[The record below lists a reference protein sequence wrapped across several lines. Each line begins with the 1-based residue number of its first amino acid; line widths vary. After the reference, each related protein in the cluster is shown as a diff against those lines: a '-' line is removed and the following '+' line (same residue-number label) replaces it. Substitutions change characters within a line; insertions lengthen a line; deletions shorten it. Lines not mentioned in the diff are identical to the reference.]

1 MQQVLNKAR
10 GQRGNPTSNPE
21 ILPYL
26 RRCSLVQYFEGWKL
40 LKIVA
45 ELCLIEYVTESYS

>member
-1 MQQVLNKAR
+1 MQQVLDKAR
-10 GQRGNPTSNPE
+10 GQRGNPTSNPG

-26 RRCSLVQYFEGWKL
+26 RRSSLVQYFEGWEL

-45 ELCLIEYVTESYS
+45 EFSLIELVTDSYS